1 LVATLFAT
9 ETATGLEMSAR
20 PAGTYG
26 DNVPLETNVGS
37 FSLFSCLAGPGR
49 LLTKGLRK
57 HGLPSFSY
65 QAYVDFQP
73 GPTSRHRYFSVFFAP
88 LFFPPHDRSLTG
100 LLFLK
105 PEFVLYVTSL
115 LLDFSRAALPLYLQ
129 FCAPE
134 FSRVFASKRERER
147 VSGVEPNQFL
157 SFSSSQFPFPFST
170 SRGGGRHVS
179 PIHMHVVF
187 GSGKKAFP
195 ISPF

>member
-1 LVATLFAT
+1 MPGAPCSAPPRARSSLVATLFAT

-134 FSRVFASKRERER
+134 FSRVLASKEREREFPAWNR
-147 VSGVEPNQFL
+147 TNSFL
-157 SFSSSQFPFPFST
+157 SRPPSSL
-170 SRGGGRHVS
+170 
-179 PIHMHVVF
+179 
-187 GSGKKAFP
+187 
-195 ISPF
+195 SPFLRAEEEGDM